1 MCKTCRESRDT
12 AELGFLAEDSSP
24 TSLGFSNGLDVCSA
38 SSLEKLH
45 GEISAVSRRV
55 DDRQNSLFMKSQQL
69 IDQLLTSVPL
79 LSKEAT
85 EVSAYT
91 LHTGVSNTSK
101 PPSLAEIVSKDLEK
115 IVKSTVVD
123 TFNMQRNNDRRKLY
137 VAIYG
142 MPEEGRDYSDVID
155 MIAYLRCESLVIAC
169 ERIGREQ
176 RSSDQGKP
184 RPLKVE
190 LSAAGKDY
198 VLKMSHV
205 LNDDAY

>member
-1 MCKTCRESRDT
+1 
-12 AELGFLAEDSSP
+12 
-24 TSLGFSNGLDVCSA
+24 
-38 SSLEKLH
+38 
-45 GEISAVSRRV
+45 
-55 DDRQNSLFMKSQQL
+55 MKSQQL

-91 LHTGVSNTSK
+91 LLTGVSNTSK

-123 TFNMQRNNDRRKLY
+123 TFNMQRNNDRSKLY